1 MSWSFLLGLPVLFA
15 NATPSYILRYAVLEP
30 VTNVFYIS
38 LFVFLPPLVFSPKNL
53 PSFTRRF
60 FLYSLVIL
68 FIGFVDF
75 YFSSRGIL
83 FLGRSI
89 FERVDVGSRFHSII
103 NEPRDYAV
111 FAAYILAVYSLFN
124 IFIPK
129 RSFQVNLL
137 LFTSS
142 SLYFLS
148 FLLTKSATSLVGILI
163 FIILAAILLISR
175 WLLRTYSFT
184 QIIFILSCLFL
195 VSFALASFATLDSS
209 LFDILPIRIS
219 KYIGAFTRLLSVL
232 GSASRSSILYIVSSS
247 NLLTVQTSTFLP
259 LLDFIN
265 LSQLTFP
272 TSCLVMAMVQLLL
285 CFQNLESLMMKP
297 SPILSLPLHVC
308 YTRQVS

>member
-1 MSWSFLLGLPVLFA
+1 M
-15 NATPSYILRYAVLEP
+15 
-30 VTNVFYIS
+30 
-38 LFVFLPPLVFSPKNL
+38 
-53 PSFTRRF
+53 
-60 FLYSLVIL
+60 
-68 FIGFVDF
+68 
-75 YFSSRGIL
+75 
-83 FLGRSI
+83 GRSI
-89 FERVDVGSRFHSII
+89 FERVDVGSRFHPII
-103 NEPRDYAV
+103 NEPCDYAV
-111 FAAYILAVYSLFN
+111 LAAYILAVYSLFN
-124 IFIPK
+124 IFITK
-129 RSFQVNLL
+129 RPFQVNLL

-148 FLLTKSATSLVGILI
+148 FLLTKSATSLEGILI